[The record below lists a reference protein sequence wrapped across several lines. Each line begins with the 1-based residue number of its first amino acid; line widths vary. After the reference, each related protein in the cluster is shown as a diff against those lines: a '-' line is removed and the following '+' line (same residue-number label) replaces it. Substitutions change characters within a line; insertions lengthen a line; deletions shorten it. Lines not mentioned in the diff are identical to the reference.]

1 MSTAFAQAEIEITNQ
16 KQEDPLPTLDPGL
29 YSLSRYYP
37 AGTLYFYSFPA
48 GEESGFFNGVP
59 TWVEELVAARPL
71 LVAGPDVKVL
81 TFQSVYCPEVLKL
94 LSEMGV
100 EPLQA
105 PHVMVMPSDITA
117 NVAGRDRNQKVK
129 EALKSL
135 NNRGSLVMAQPF
147 LDEELKSAFAIAP
160 ELTVWLND
168 KENLSDY
175 VPKKNLPAEYFHFF
189 SGKEFSASVEDLP
202 LPCVVKVTSS
212 SAGDGVRICHKPEDL
227 ASARDAFGNL
237 DGHIMVY
244 QFVHAVRNYCIQF
257 GIPADPTKEIDIIGF
272 NEQVIGKCGEFLGG
286 VVTPDFDRPE
296 LQDLFTLLKETILP
310 KVRAKGWYGVGGLD
324 VLVTKNGRSYFIDP
338 NFRMTATFVF
348 VCQVRNK
355 QIKKSLL
362 GFTGMF
368 KGEEK
373 DFREKILPIARLGTP
388 QQLMNVASLSYKDGV
403 YRFNAAVVF
412 DENNPKEKVAKQL
425 LDLGIQSTTLLCLVN
440 N

>member
-1 MSTAFAQAEIEITNQ
+1 MTATNQ
-16 KQEDPLPTLDPGL
+16 KAEDPLPT
-29 YSLSRYYP
+29 SVQFTLSRYFP
-37 AGTLYFYSFPA
+37 AGTTYFYSFPA

-59 TWVEELVAARPL
+59 TWVEELVAGRPL
-71 LVAGPDVKVL
+71 LVAGNDVRVL
-81 TFQSVYCPEVLKL
+81 TFASVYSDEVLNL

-100 EPLQA
+100 SPLDSSR
-105 PHVMVMPSDITA
+105 VTVMPPEITSD
-117 NVAGRDRNQKVK
+117 VVGRDRNSIVK
-129 EALKSL
+129 TALKGL
-135 NNRGSLVMAQPF
+135 AFKGDLVMAQPF
-147 LDEELKSAFAIAP
+147 LDEDLKSCFAIPP
-160 ELTVWLND
+160 ELTVWFND

-175 VPKKNLPAEYFHFF
+175 IPKKNLPAEYFHFF
-189 SGKEFSASVEDLP
+189 SGKEFSASIEDLP

-244 QFVHAVRNYCIQF
+244 QFIHALHNFCIQF
-257 GIPADPTKEIDIIGF
+257 GIPADPNKEIDIIGF
-272 NEQVIGKCGEFLGG
+272 NEQLIGKCGEFLGG
-286 VVTPDFDRPE
+286 MVPTDFDRPE
-296 LQDLFTLLKETILP
+296 LQEVFKLMKETILP

-324 VLVTKNGRSYFIDP
+324 VLVTKSGRFYFIDP
-338 NFRMTATFVF
+338 NFRMTATLVF

-368 KGEEK
+368 KGDEK

-388 QQLMNVASLSYKDGV
+388 EQLLNIASLSHKDGV
-403 YRFNAAVVF
+403 YRFNAALVF
-412 DENNPKEKVAKQL
+412 DENNSRTDVAKRL